1 MGSVGSPASILPR
14 YRHRVVRLM
23 PSCRAAAARLPPW
36 AATVCCTTSPMMLYS
51 VREVSV
57 LTTAAGCA
65 AGALRRLRSLESRSA
80 TLLLRM

>member
-1 MGSVGSPASILPR
+1 MRLVLSSVSYS
-14 YRHRVVRLM
+14 
-23 PSCRAAAARLPPW
+23 
-36 AATVCCTTSPMMLYS
+36 CTTSPMMLSS

>member
-1 MGSVGSPASILPR
+1 MGSVAPRLQFTQIPPQGRAADAQLPG
-14 YRHRVVRLM
+14 
-23 PSCRAAAARLPPW
+23 AAARLPPW
-36 AATVCCTTSPMMLYS
+36 AATVCCTTSPMMLSS